1 MMMQKIGIIGSGKMG
16 QDIFNYLNN
25 FDIQLVW
32 FVRNAEKKEK
42 IKKSY
47 LKKLNRQLKHQLI
60 SQEQF
65 DHKKDNQV
73 TNALGDLKNCDLII
87 ETIIEDQKAKID
99 LFSELKSIIQ
109 PTCAVVSNSSSVL
122 PSYLS
127 VHFPVAGMHFFY
139 PVAFKNIVE
148 LILPDNYD
156 SDKLEMLRSFLSSI
170 NKKYVIQDERNAF
183 LLNRFL
189 LDLQV
194 KAFHFAIE
202 QNIPLPIVDQVS
214 QNIIPDF
221 GLFEMMDHVGLST
234 MYQSIQNYTIME
246 NQTEKYKTLL
256 AYISEKIALEQ
267 PMLEINALQEVN
279 KKSEAAILTFLQNKI
294 QVSFNQYFLNKLN
307 QDGVY
312 KNAIK
317 EFCGLEL

>member
-60 SQEQF
+60 SHEKF
-65 DHKKDNQV
+65 DHKKNNQI

-109 PTCAVVSNSSSVL
+109 PTCAVVSNSSSIL

-127 VHFPVAGMHFFY
+127 VNLPVAGMHFFY

-170 NKKYVIQDERNAF
+170 NKKYVIQDERSVF

-221 GLFEMMDHVGLST
+221 GLFEMMDHVGLNT
-234 MYQSIQNYTIME
+234 MLYSIKNYAQME
-246 NQTEKYKTLL
+246 NQPEKYKTLL
-256 AYISEKIALEQ
+256 AYISEKIALDQ
-267 PMLEINALQEVN
+267 SMLESDSIPEVHKN
-279 KKSEAAILTFLQNKI
+279 TTDLILTFFQKEI
-294 QVSFNQYFLNKLN
+294 GEAFDQYLLNHPNTK
-307 QDGVY
+307 VY